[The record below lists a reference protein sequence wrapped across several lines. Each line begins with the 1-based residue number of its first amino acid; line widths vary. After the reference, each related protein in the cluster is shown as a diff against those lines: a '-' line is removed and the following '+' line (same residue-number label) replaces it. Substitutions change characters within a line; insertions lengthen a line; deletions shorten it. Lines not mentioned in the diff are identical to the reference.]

1 MSAPFYRAVL
11 PADVSIVVCQAPGN
25 LGITLGTKV
34 AQLLNVAF
42 DMCAWEIFSCILN
55 GGSLYLRGPRR
66 PDWIKVMK
74 TVDVLI
80 CTPSILQPHDP
91 EEYTNVK
98 VVATA
103 GEPCPKVLLERWGRR
118 AQFFNCC
125 GPTEVSLILHLP
137 RSSEIHY
144 SDCH

>member
-1 MSAPFYRAVL
+1 M
-11 PADVSIVVCQAPGN
+11 
-25 LGITLGTKV
+25 

-103 GEPCPKVLLERWGRR
+103 GEPCTKALLERWGRR

-125 GPTEVSLILHLP
+125 GPTEVSAHSRRIIAYIAAQLD
-137 RSSEIHY
+137 
-144 SDCH
+144 SDAGGGARN